1 MARARYLKSF
11 NAVEIQ
17 STFYEPPAPATAAR
31 WAREAPEEF
40 AFTLKAWQL
49 ITHPPSSPT
58 YRRLRTPLDE
68 RARSGCGGFAATE
81 VVEMAYRR
89 TMEVARALRA
99 RVVLFQTPASFA
111 PTAENVARLRAF
123 FSSHRPPEGWFCWE
137 PRGNWPDEL
146 VARLCSEL
154 GLVHGTDPFVRPP
167 LPGPVAYLR
176 LHGRGSYRYR
186 YTDQELQELARQVR
200 RLLACREEVWCF
212 FNNVW
217 MAEDA
222 ARFRAL
228 MEGAVLEDGLG
239 S

>member
-1 MARARYLKSF
+1 MARARYLAQF

-17 STFYEPPAPATAAR
+17 STFYEPPSPATAAR
-31 WAREAPEEF
+31 WLQEAPEAF
-40 AFTLKAWQL
+40 AFSVKAWQL

-68 RARSGCGGFAATE
+68 RARAGCGGFAPTE
-81 VVEMAYRR
+81 AVEMAYRR
-89 TMEVARALRA
+89 TMEVAGALRA
-99 RVVLFQTPASFA
+99 RVVLFQTPASFT
-111 PTAENVARLRAF
+111 PDRRHVARVRAF
-123 FSSHRPPEGWFCWE
+123 FTTHRPVGCWFCWE

-146 VARLCSEL
+146 VRELCQEL
-154 GLVHGTDPFVRPP
+154 GLVHGTDPFVRAP

-186 YTDQELQELARQVR
+186 YTDEDLQELAFQVR
-200 RLLACREEVWCF
+200 QLLESRQEVWCL

-222 ARFRAL
+222 ARFLAL
-228 MEGAVLEDGLG
+228 MRDG
-239 S
+239 